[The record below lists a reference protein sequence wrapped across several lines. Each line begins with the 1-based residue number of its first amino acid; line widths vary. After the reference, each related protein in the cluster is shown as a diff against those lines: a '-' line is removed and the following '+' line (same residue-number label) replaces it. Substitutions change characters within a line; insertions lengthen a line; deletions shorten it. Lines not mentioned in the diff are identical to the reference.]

1 MNNKSSVQSS
11 GYQSIDVPFEYRHT
25 CWFCGE
31 PYYESYSFMASPN
44 YDRQQLPIMVPCC
57 QECYTFCHSIKV
69 SGLDLLRDK
78 VKEKLHRKYEKH
90 LQIGANWTKEELED
104 SEFEGKA
111 LEGFRESAWKMFEIA
126 KYRVNYSGWP
136 LTIDGLPVMGIT
148 SSFQVEF
155 NGIIYPSLVQA
166 VVQLAKAYNIPQPYL
181 DDVVEVVGRNRLAYA
196 LRFAKTTYGY
206 SAEERE
212 ASIVSLKVML
222 AEESAQSREET
233 KPALGIDVAVSEIT
247 ELILSRTMISPHAIQ
262 WVLKEG
268 ISTLSQLAE
277 HEDAFFEY
285 FTQESELVAFTYF
298 NGIQVYL
305 DKRETDCEWAMNEDP
320 NRALFGRIA

>member
-1 MNNKSSVQSS
+1 MPTA
-11 GYQSIDVPFEYRHT
+11 YQSIDIPFEFRHT

-44 YDRQQLPIMVPCC
+44 YDEQKLPIMVPCC
-57 QECYTFCHSIKV
+57 QECYRFCQSIKV

-111 LEGFRESAWKMFEIA
+111 LEGFRESAWTMFEIA
-126 KYRVNYSGWP
+126 KERVNYSGWP
-136 LTIDGLPVMGIT
+136 LTIDGLPVVGLT

-155 NGIIYPSLVQA
+155 NGITYTSLVQA
-166 VVQLAKAYNIPQPYL
+166 VEQLAKAYNIPQAYL
-181 DDVVEVVGRNRLAYA
+181 EDVVETVGRYRLAYA
-196 LRFAKTTYGY
+196 IRFAKTTYGY

-212 ASIVSLKVML
+212 ASIASLKAML
-222 AEESAQSREET
+222 VEESVLAAEEPKSAQ
-233 KPALGIDVAVSEIT
+233 GIEVAISDIK
-247 ELILSRTMISPHAIQ
+247 ELILSRTMISPYAVQ
-262 WVLKEG
+262 WALRKG

-277 HEDAFFEY
+277 HEDDFFEY
-285 FTQESELVAFTYF
+285 FMQESELVAFTYF
-298 NGIQVYL
+298 NGMQIYL
-305 DKRETDCEWAMNEDP
+305 EKRETDNEWAMNDDP
-320 NRALFGRIA
+320 NRVLFAKLG